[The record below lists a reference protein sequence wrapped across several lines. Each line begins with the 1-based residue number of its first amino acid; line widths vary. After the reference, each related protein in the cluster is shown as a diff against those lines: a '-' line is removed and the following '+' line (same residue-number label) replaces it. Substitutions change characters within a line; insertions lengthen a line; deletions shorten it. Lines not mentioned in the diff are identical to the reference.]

1 MKKIIFIFTIA
12 TSVLFAACGKPCDGK
27 DCTDKNCK
35 HHQTGAVKD
44 TTKILSAA
52 VYDCPMHC
60 EGAKSDKAGTCPK
73 CKMDLEKQ

>member
-1 MKKIIFIFTIA
+1 MKKIIF
-12 TSVLFAACGKPCDGK
+12 LFAVATTLLAACNKPCDGK
-27 DCTDKNCK
+27 HCTDKNCK
-35 HHQTGAVKD
+35 HHETSAAAD
-44 TTKILSAA
+44 TTKTLTAS